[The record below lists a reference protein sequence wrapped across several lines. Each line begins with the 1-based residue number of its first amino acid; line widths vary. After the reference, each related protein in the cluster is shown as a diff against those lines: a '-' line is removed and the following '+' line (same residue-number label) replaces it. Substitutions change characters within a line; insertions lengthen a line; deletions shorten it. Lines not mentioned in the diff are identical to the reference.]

1 MKKKKL
7 IIVGIIILLLLSL
20 LIFISFNKSNNK
32 SSKAEVSEKTENVI
46 KVPNMIGEEIGTAQE
61 ILEKLGLDVTVKEK
75 VSTDEANIGKVY
87 KQSVVG
93 PIKKKQ
99 TITLYSYVSDEDVKV
114 PSVIGMNKDE
124 AKDVLTKLGFSVAL
138 EEELSKEKEDNIV
151 IKQEVNNNSKVVKGS
166 LIKLVYAK
174 KETEDEKETNKN
186 NQTTSKTEKNNVA
199 NNDNI
204 NNNNNNNSNNNNSSN
219 NNTNNGNNNNN
230 NGGNNPT
237 TPTPVTPKI
246 RLTGGSDHYR
256 KGYVAACFSYSIT
269 NGTGKEKVVWK
280 SSNNSVASVDSRGCI
295 SPNAVYGRASISV
308 TIEGTNISA
317 STRIGVLGLKGDL
330 DGDGMIDAVDAA
342 IAKDYYGTR
351 DEIILSVGDINKD
364 GVINDY
370 DSRAILNYFKNG
382 DRW

>member
-1 MKKKKL
+1 MKKKVL
-7 IIVGIIILLLLSL
+7 IIIGVIIILLLSF
-20 LIFISFNKSNNK
+20 LIFMNFNKKETNSNK
-32 SSKAEVSEKTENVI
+32 TEVSEKAENVI
-46 KVPNMIGEEIGTAQE
+46 KVPNMVGEEIGTAQE
-61 ILEKLGLDVTVKEK
+61 VLEKLGLEVTVKEK
-75 VSTDEANIGKVY
+75 ISTDEDNIGKVY

-99 TITLYSYVSDEDVKV
+99 AITLYTYVSNEEVKV

-138 EEELSKEKEDNIV
+138 EEELSKDKEDNIV

-174 KETEDEKETNKN
+174 KETDEEKETDKN
-186 NQTTSKTEKNNVA
+186 NQTTVKTEETTVA
-199 NNDNI
+199 NNDNVNNNN
-204 NNNNNNNSNNNNSSN
+204 NNNNNNNSSSN

-237 TPTPVTPKI
+237 PPTPVTPKI

-280 SSNNSVASVDSRGCI
+280 SSNTSVASVDSRGCI
-295 SPNAVYGRASISV
+295 SPNTVYGTASISV
-308 TIEGTNISA
+308 TIEGTNISN
-317 STRIGVLGLKGDL
+317 STSIAVLGLKGDL
-330 DGDGMIDAVDAA
+330 NGDGIIDAIDAA
-342 IAKDYYGTR
+342 IARDYYGTR

-364 GVINDY
+364 GVINNY

>member
-20 LIFISFNKSNNK
+20 LIFISFNKSNKK
-32 SSKAEVSEKTENVI
+32 SSKADVSEKAENVI
-46 KVPNMIGEEIGTAQE
+46 KVPNMVGEEIGTAQE

-75 VSTDEANIGKVY
+75 VYNDETSIGKVY

-138 EEELSKEKEDNIV
+138 EEELSKDKEDNIV

-174 KETEDEKETNKN
+174 KETEEDKDTDKN
-186 NQTTSKTEKNNVA
+186 NQTTSKTEDSNVA
-199 NNDNI
+199 NNDAV
-204 NNNNNNNSNNNNSSN
+204 NNNSNNNNTN
-219 NNTNNGNNNNN
+219 NKNNTNNGNNNN
-230 NGGNNPT
+230 GGNNPST
-237 TPTPVTPKI
+237 STPVTPKI

-308 TIEGTNISA
+308 TIEGTNISD
-317 STRIGVLGLKGDL
+317 STSIAVLGLKGDL
-330 DGDGMIDAVDAA
+330 DGDGIIDANDAA
-342 IAKDYYGTR
+342 VAKDYYGTR

-364 GVINDY
+364 GVINNY

>member
-1 MKKKKL
+1 MKKKVL
-7 IIVGIIILLLLSL
+7 IIIGVIILLLFSL
-20 LIFISFNKSNNK
+20 LIFMNFNKKDTNSNK
-32 SSKAEVSEKTENVI
+32 TEVSEKTENVI
-46 KVPNMIGEEIGTAQE
+46 KVPNMVGEEIGTAQE
-61 ILEKLGLDVTVKEK
+61 VLEKLGLEVTVKEK
-75 VSTDEANIGKVY
+75 VSTDEDNIGKVY

-93 PIKKKQ
+93 PIKNKQ
-99 TITLYSYVSDEDVKV
+99 TITLYTYVSNEEVKV

-138 EEELSKEKEDNIV
+138 EEKLSKEKEDNIV

-174 KETEDEKETNKN
+174 KEIEEDKDANKNSQTTVKTEETNIAN
-186 NQTTSKTEKNNVA
+186 
-199 NNDNI
+199 NNDNV
-204 NNNNNNNSNNNNSSN
+204 NNNNNNSSNSNTNNGSNNNNS
-219 NNTNNGNNNNN
+219 GV
-230 NGGNNPT
+230 NNPT

-246 RLTGGSDHYR
+246 RLTAGSDHYR

-330 DGDGMIDAVDAA
+330 DGDGMINANDAA

-364 GVINDY
+364 GAINNY
-370 DSRAILNYFKNG
+370 DSRAILNYFRNG

>member
-1 MKKKKL
+1 MKKKVL
-7 IIVGIIILLLLSL
+7 IIIGVIILLLFSL
-20 LIFISFNKSNNK
+20 LIFMNFNKKDTNSNK
-32 SSKAEVSEKTENVI
+32 TEVSEKTENVI
-46 KVPNMIGEEIGTAQE
+46 KVPNMVGEEIGTAQE
-61 ILEKLGLDVTVKEK
+61 VLEKLGLEVTVKEK
-75 VSTDEANIGKVY
+75 VSTDEDNIGKVY

-93 PIKKKQ
+93 PIKNKQ
-99 TITLYSYVSDEDVKV
+99 TITLYTYVSNEEVKV

-138 EEELSKEKEDNIV
+138 EEKLSKEKEDNIV

-174 KETEDEKETNKN
+174 KEIEEDKDANKNSQTTVKTEETNIAN
-186 NQTTSKTEKNNVA
+186 
-199 NNDNI
+199 NNDNV
-204 NNNNNNNSNNNNSSN
+204 NNNNNNSSNSNTNNGSNNNNS
-219 NNTNNGNNNNN
+219 GV
-230 NGGNNPT
+230 NNPT

-330 DGDGMIDAVDAA
+330 DGDGMINANDAA

-364 GVINDY
+364 GVINNY

>member
-20 LIFISFNKSNNK
+20 LIFISFNKSNKK
-32 SSKAEVSEKTENVI
+32 SSKADVSEKAENVI
-46 KVPNMIGEEIGTAQE
+46 KVPNMVGEEIGTAQE

-75 VSTDEANIGKVY
+75 VYNDETSIGKVY

-99 TITLYSYVSDEDVKV
+99 TITLYSYVSDEEVKV

-138 EEELSKEKEDNIV
+138 EEELSKDKEDNIV

-174 KETEDEKETNKN
+174 KETEEDKDTDKN
-186 NQTTSKTEKNNVA
+186 NQTTSKTEDSNVA
-199 NNDNI
+199 NNDAV
-204 NNNNNNNSNNNNSSN
+204 NNNSNNNNTN
-219 NNTNNGNNNNN
+219 NKNNTNNGNNNN
-230 NGGNNPT
+230 GGNNPST
-237 TPTPVTPKI
+237 STPVTPKI

-308 TIEGTNISA
+308 TIEGTNISD
-317 STRIGVLGLKGDL
+317 STSIAVLGLKGDL
-330 DGDGMIDAVDAA
+330 DGDGIIDANDAA
-342 IAKDYYGTR
+342 VAKDYYGTR

>member
-1 MKKKKL
+1 MKKKVL
-7 IIVGIIILLLLSL
+7 IIIGVIILLLLSFL
-20 LIFISFNKSNNK
+20 MFMNFNKKETNSNK
-32 SSKAEVSEKTENVI
+32 TEVSEKAENVI
-46 KVPNMIGEEIGTAQE
+46 KVPNMVGEEIGTAQE
-61 ILEKLGLDVTVKEK
+61 VLEKLGLEVTVKEK
-75 VSTDEANIGKVY
+75 VSTDEDNIGKVY
-87 KQSVVG
+87 KQSIVG

-99 TITLYSYVSDEDVKV
+99 TITLYTYVSNEEVKV

-138 EEELSKEKEDNIV
+138 EEELSKDKEDNIV

-174 KETEDEKETNKN
+174 KETDEEKETDKN
-186 NQTTSKTEKNNVA
+186 NQTTVKTEETTVA
-199 NNDNI
+199 NNDNV
-204 NNNNNNNSNNNNSSN
+204 NNNNNNSSSN

-280 SSNNSVASVDSRGCI
+280 SSNTSVASVDSRGCI
-295 SPNAVYGRASISV
+295 SPNTVYGTASISV
-308 TIEGTNISA
+308 TIEGTSISN
-317 STRIGVLGLKGDL
+317 STSIAVLGLKGDL
-330 DGDGMIDAVDAA
+330 NGDGIIDAIDAA
-342 IAKDYYGTR
+342 IARDYYGTR

-364 GVINDY
+364 GVINNY

>member
-1 MKKKKL
+1 MKKKVL
-7 IIVGIIILLLLSL
+7 IIIGVIILLLFSL
-20 LIFISFNKSNNK
+20 LIFMNFNKKDTNSNK
-32 SSKAEVSEKTENVI
+32 TEVSEKTENVI
-46 KVPNMIGEEIGTAQE
+46 KVPNMVGEEIGTAQE
-61 ILEKLGLDVTVKEK
+61 VLEKLGLEVTVKEK
-75 VSTDEANIGKVY
+75 VSTDEDNIGKVY

-93 PIKKKQ
+93 PIKNKQ
-99 TITLYSYVSDEDVKV
+99 TITLYTYVSNEEVKV

-138 EEELSKEKEDNIV
+138 EEKLSKEKEDNIV

-174 KETEDEKETNKN
+174 KEIEEDKDANKNSQTTVKTEETNIAN
-186 NQTTSKTEKNNVA
+186 
-199 NNDNI
+199 NNDNV
-204 NNNNNNNSNNNNSSN
+204 NNNNNNSSNSNTNNGSNNNNS
-219 NNTNNGNNNNN
+219 GV
-230 NGGNNPT
+230 NNPT

-280 SSNNSVASVDSRGCI
+280 SSNTSVASVDSRGCI
-295 SPNAVYGRASISV
+295 SPNAVYGKASISV
-308 TIEGTNISA
+308 TIEGTNVSD
-317 STRIGVLGLKGDL
+317 STYIAVLGLKGDL
-330 DGDGMIDAVDAA
+330 NGDGMIDAIDAA
-342 IAKDYYGTR
+342 IAMDYYGTR

>member
-1 MKKKKL
+1 MKKKVL
-7 IIVGIIILLLLSL
+7 IIIGVIILLLFSL
-20 LIFISFNKSNNK
+20 LIFMNFNKKDTNSNK
-32 SSKAEVSEKTENVI
+32 TEVSEKTENVI
-46 KVPNMIGEEIGTAQE
+46 KVPNMVGEEIGTAQE
-61 ILEKLGLDVTVKEK
+61 VLEKLGLEVTVKEK
-75 VSTDEANIGKVY
+75 VSTDEDNIGKVY

-93 PIKKKQ
+93 PIKNKQ
-99 TITLYSYVSDEDVKV
+99 TITLYTYVSNEEVKV

-138 EEELSKEKEDNIV
+138 EEKLSKEKEDNIV

-174 KETEDEKETNKN
+174 KEIESDKDANKNSQTTVKTEETNIAN
-186 NQTTSKTEKNNVA
+186 
-199 NNDNI
+199 NNDNV
-204 NNNNNNNSNNNNSSN
+204 NNNNNSSN
-219 NNTNNGNNNNN
+219 SNTNNGSNNNNS
-230 NGGNNPT
+230 GVNNPT

-330 DGDGMIDAVDAA
+330 DGDGMINANDAA

>member
-20 LIFISFNKSNNK
+20 LIFISFNKSNKK

-46 KVPNMIGEEIGTAQE
+46 KVPNMIDEEIGTAQE

-174 KETEDEKETNKN
+174 KETEDEKETDKN
-186 NQTTSKTEKNNVA
+186 NQTTSTTEKNNVA
-199 NNDNI
+199 NSDNI
-204 NNNNNNNSNNNNSSN
+204 NNNNNNNNSNSSSN
-219 NNTNNGNNNNN
+219 NHTNT
-230 NGGNNPT
+230 GGNNPST
-237 TPTPVTPKI
+237 STSVTPKI

-308 TIEGTNISA
+308 TIEGTNISD
-317 STRIGVLGLKGDL
+317 STSIAVLGLKGDL

-342 IAKDYYGTR
+342 IAMDYYGTR

-364 GVINDY
+364 GVINNY
-370 DSRAILNYFKNG
+370 DSRAILNYFRNG

>member
-1 MKKKKL
+1 MKKKVL
-7 IIVGIIILLLLSL
+7 IIIGVIILLLFSL
-20 LIFISFNKSNNK
+20 LIFMNFNKKDTNSNK
-32 SSKAEVSEKTENVI
+32 TEVSEKTENVI
-46 KVPNMIGEEIGTAQE
+46 KVPNMVGEEIGTAQE
-61 ILEKLGLDVTVKEK
+61 VLEKLGLEVTVKEK
-75 VSTDEANIGKVY
+75 VSTDEDNIGKVY

-93 PIKKKQ
+93 PIKNKQ
-99 TITLYSYVSDEDVKV
+99 TITLYTYVSNEEVKV

-138 EEELSKEKEDNIV
+138 EEKLSKEKEDNIV

-174 KETEDEKETNKN
+174 KEIEEDKDANKNSQTTVKTEETNIAN
-186 NQTTSKTEKNNVA
+186 
-199 NNDNI
+199 NNDNV
-204 NNNNNNNSNNNNSSN
+204 NNNNNNSSNSNTNNGSNNNNS
-219 NNTNNGNNNNN
+219 GV
-230 NGGNNPT
+230 NNPT

-330 DGDGMIDAVDAA
+330 DGDGMINANDAA

>member
-1 MKKKKL
+1 MKKKVL
-7 IIVGIIILLLLSL
+7 IIIGVIILLLLSFL
-20 LIFISFNKSNNK
+20 MFMNFNKKETNSNK
-32 SSKAEVSEKTENVI
+32 TEVSEKAENVI
-46 KVPNMIGEEIGTAQE
+46 KVPNMVGEEIGTAQE
-61 ILEKLGLDVTVKEK
+61 VLEKLGLEVTVKEK
-75 VSTDEANIGKVY
+75 VSTDEDNIGKVY
-87 KQSVVG
+87 KQSIVG

-99 TITLYSYVSDEDVKV
+99 TITLYTYVSNEEVKV

-138 EEELSKEKEDNIV
+138 EEELSKDKEDNIV

-174 KETEDEKETNKN
+174 KETDEEKETDKN
-186 NQTTSKTEKNNVA
+186 NQTTVKTEETTVA
-199 NNDNI
+199 NNDNV
-204 NNNNNNNSNNNNSSN
+204 NNNNNNSSSN

-280 SSNNSVASVDSRGCI
+280 SSNTSVASVDSRGCI
-295 SPNAVYGRASISV
+295 SPNTVCGTASISV
-308 TIEGTNISA
+308 TIEGTSISN
-317 STRIGVLGLKGDL
+317 STSIAVLGLKGDL
-330 DGDGMIDAVDAA
+330 NGDGIIDAIDAA
-342 IAKDYYGTR
+342 IARDYYGTR

-364 GVINDY
+364 GVINNY

>member
-1 MKKKKL
+1 MKKKVL
-7 IIVGIIILLLLSL
+7 IIIGVIILLLFSL
-20 LIFISFNKSNNK
+20 LIFMNFNKKDTNSNK
-32 SSKAEVSEKTENVI
+32 TEVSEKTENVI
-46 KVPNMIGEEIGTAQE
+46 KVPNMVGEEIGTAQE
-61 ILEKLGLDVTVKEK
+61 VLEKLGLEVTVKEK
-75 VSTDEANIGKVY
+75 VSTDEDNIGKVY

-93 PIKKKQ
+93 PIKNKQ
-99 TITLYSYVSDEDVKV
+99 TITLYTYVSNEEVKV

-138 EEELSKEKEDNIV
+138 EEKLSKEKEDNIV

-174 KETEDEKETNKN
+174 KEIEEDKDANKNSQTTVKTEETNIAN
-186 NQTTSKTEKNNVA
+186 
-199 NNDNI
+199 NNDNV
-204 NNNNNNNSNNNNSSN
+204 NNNNNSSN
-219 NNTNNGNNNNN
+219 SNTNNGSNNNNS
-230 NGGNNPT
+230 GVNNPT

-330 DGDGMIDAVDAA
+330 DGDGMIDAIDAA

>member
-1 MKKKKL
+1 
-7 IIVGIIILLLLSL
+7 
-20 LIFISFNKSNNK
+20 
-32 SSKAEVSEKTENVI
+32 
-46 KVPNMIGEEIGTAQE
+46 
-61 ILEKLGLDVTVKEK
+61 
-75 VSTDEANIGKVY
+75 
-87 KQSVVG
+87 
-93 PIKKKQ
+93 
-99 TITLYSYVSDEDVKV
+99 
-114 PSVIGMNKDE
+114 MNKDE

-138 EEELSKEKEDNIV
+138 EEKLSKEKEDNIV

-174 KETEDEKETNKN
+174 KEIEEDKDANKNSQTTVKTEETNIAN
-186 NQTTSKTEKNNVA
+186 
-199 NNDNI
+199 NNDNV
-204 NNNNNNNSNNNNSSN
+204 NNNNSSN
-219 NNTNNGNNNNN
+219 SNTNNGSNNNNS
-230 NGGNNPT
+230 GVNNPT

-280 SSNNSVASVDSRGCI
+280 SSNTSVASVDSRGCI
-295 SPNAVYGRASISV
+295 SPNAVYGKASISV
-308 TIEGTNISA
+308 TIEGTNVSD
-317 STRIGVLGLKGDL
+317 STYIAVLGLKGDL
-330 DGDGMIDAVDAA
+330 NGDGMIDAIDAA
-342 IAKDYYGTR
+342 IAMDYYGTR

>member
-7 IIVGIIILLLLSL
+7 IIVGIIILLLLSI
-20 LIFISFNKSNNK
+20 LIFISFNKTSKK
-32 SSKAEVSEKTENVI
+32 SSKTEISEKTENVI
-46 KVPNMIGEEIGTAQE
+46 KVPNLVGEEIGTAQE

-99 TITLYSYVSDEDVKV
+99 TITLYSYVSDEEVKV

-138 EEELSKEKEDNIV
+138 EEELSKDKEDNIV
-151 IKQEVNNNSKVVKGS
+151 IKQEVNNDSKVVKGS
-166 LIKLVYAK
+166 LIKLIYAK
-174 KETEDEKETNKN
+174 KETEDEKETDKN
-186 NQTTSKTEKNNVA
+186 NQTKSKTEENNVA
-199 NNDNI
+199 NKDTV
-204 NNNNNNNSNNNNSSN
+204 NNNNSNNNNN
-219 NNTNNGNNNNN
+219 GNNNGNNSS
-230 NGGNNPT
+230 
-237 TPTPVTPKI
+237 TPKPVTPTIK
-246 RLTGGSDHYR
+246 LTGGSDHYR

-295 SPNAVYGRASISV
+295 SPNAVYGRTSISV

-330 DGDGMIDAVDAA
+330 DGDGVIEANDAA
-342 IAKDYYGTR
+342 IAMDYYGTR

-364 GVINDY
+364 GKIDEY
-370 DSRAILNYFKNG
+370 DSDAILNYFRNG

>member
-20 LIFISFNKSNNK
+20 LIFISFNKSNKK
-32 SSKAEVSEKTENVI
+32 SSKAEVSEKAENVI
-46 KVPNMIGEEIGTAQE
+46 KVPNMVGEEIGTAQE

-99 TITLYSYVSDEDVKV
+99 TITLYSYVSDEEVKV

-138 EEELSKEKEDNIV
+138 EEELSKDKEDNIV

-174 KETEDEKETNKN
+174 KETEEEKDTDKS

-199 NNDNI
+199 NNDN
-204 NNNNNNNSNNNNSSN
+204 NSNN

-308 TIEGTNISA
+308 TIEGTNISD
-317 STRIGVLGLKGDL
+317 STSIAVLGLKGDL
-330 DGDGMIDAVDAA
+330 DGDGMIDANDAA
-342 IAKDYYGTR
+342 VAKDYYGTR

-364 GVINDY
+364 GVINNY

>member
-20 LIFISFNKSNNK
+20 LIFISFNKSNKK
-32 SSKAEVSEKTENVI
+32 SSKAEVSEKAENVI
-46 KVPNMIGEEIGTAQE
+46 KVPNMVGEEIGTAQE

-99 TITLYSYVSDEDVKV
+99 TITLYSYVSDEEVKV

-138 EEELSKEKEDNIV
+138 EEELSKDKEDNIV

-174 KETEDEKETNKN
+174 KETEEDKDTDKN
-186 NQTTSKTEKNNVA
+186 NQTTSKTEDSNVA
-199 NNDNI
+199 NNDAV
-204 NNNNNNNSNNNNSSN
+204 NNNSNNNNTN
-219 NNTNNGNNNNN
+219 NKNNTNNGNNNN
-230 NGGNNPT
+230 GGNNPST
-237 TPTPVTPKI
+237 STPVTPKI

-308 TIEGTNISA
+308 TIEGTNISD
-317 STRIGVLGLKGDL
+317 STSIAVLGLKGDL
-330 DGDGMIDAVDAA
+330 DGDGIIDANDAA
-342 IAKDYYGTR
+342 VAKDYYGTR

-364 GVINDY
+364 GVINNY

>member
-20 LIFISFNKSNNK
+20 LIFISFNKSNKK
-32 SSKAEVSEKTENVI
+32 SSKAEVSEKAENVI
-46 KVPNMIGEEIGTAQE
+46 KVPNMVGEEIGTAQE

-75 VSTDEANIGKVY
+75 VYNDETSIGKVY

-99 TITLYSYVSDEDVKV
+99 TITLYSYVSDEEVKV

-138 EEELSKEKEDNIV
+138 EEELSKDKEDNIV

-174 KETEDEKETNKN
+174 KETEEDKDTDKN
-186 NQTTSKTEKNNVA
+186 NQTTSKTEDSNVA
-199 NNDNI
+199 NNDAV
-204 NNNNNNNSNNNNSSN
+204 NNNSNNNNTN
-219 NNTNNGNNNNN
+219 NKNNTNNGNNNN
-230 NGGNNPT
+230 GGNNPST
-237 TPTPVTPKI
+237 SIPVTPKI

-308 TIEGTNISA
+308 TIEGTNISD
-317 STRIGVLGLKGDL
+317 STSIAVLGLKGDL
-330 DGDGMIDAVDAA
+330 DGDGIIDANDAA
-342 IAKDYYGTR
+342 VAKDYYGTR

-364 GVINDY
+364 GVINNY

>member
-20 LIFISFNKSNNK
+20 LIFISFNRTNKK

-46 KVPNMIGEEIGTAQE
+46 KVPNLVGEEIGTAQE

-99 TITLYSYVSDEDVKV
+99 TITLYSYVSDEEVKV

-124 AKDVLTKLGFSVAL
+124 AKDILTKLGFSVAL
-138 EEELSKEKEDNIV
+138 EEELSKDKEDNIV
-151 IKQEVNNNSKVVKGS
+151 IKQEVNNDSKVVKGS
-166 LIKLVYAK
+166 LIKLIYAK
-174 KETEDEKETNKN
+174 KETEDEKETDKN
-186 NQTTSKTEKNNVA
+186 NQTTSKTEENNVA
-199 NNDNI
+199 NNDTV
-204 NNNNNNNSNNNNSSN
+204 NNNSNSNNSNSNNNN
-219 NNTNNGNNNNN
+219 NGNNSS
-230 NGGNNPT
+230 
-237 TPTPVTPKI
+237 TPKPVTPTIK
-246 RLTGGSDHYR
+246 LTGGSDHYR

-280 SSNNSVASVDSRGCI
+280 SSNNSIASVDSRGCI

-330 DGDGMIDAVDAA
+330 DGNGIIDANDAA
-342 IAKDYYGTR
+342 IAMDDYYGTR

-364 GVINDY
+364 GKIDEY
-370 DSRAILNYFKNG
+370 DSDAILNYFRNG

>member
-20 LIFISFNKSNNK
+20 LIFISFNKSNKK
-32 SSKAEVSEKTENVI
+32 SSKADVSEKAENVI
-46 KVPNMIGEEIGTAQE
+46 KVPNMVGEEIGTAQE

-75 VSTDEANIGKVY
+75 VYNDETSIGKVY

-99 TITLYSYVSDEDVKV
+99 TITLYSYVSDEEVKV

-138 EEELSKEKEDNIV
+138 EEELSKDKEDNIV

-174 KETEDEKETNKN
+174 KETEEDKDTDKN
-186 NQTTSKTEKNNVA
+186 NQTTSKTEDSNVA
-199 NNDNI
+199 NNDAV
-204 NNNNNNNSNNNNSSN
+204 NNNSNNNNTN
-219 NNTNNGNNNNN
+219 NKNNTNNGNNNN
-230 NGGNNPT
+230 GGNNPST
-237 TPTPVTPKI
+237 STPVTPKI

-308 TIEGTNISA
+308 TIEGTNISD
-317 STRIGVLGLKGDL
+317 STSIAVLGLKGDL
-330 DGDGMIDAVDAA
+330 DGDGIIDANDAA
-342 IAKDYYGTR
+342 VAKDYYGTR

-364 GVINDY
+364 GVINNY

>member
-1 MKKKKL
+1 MKKKVL
-7 IIVGIIILLLLSL
+7 IIIGVIILLLFSL
-20 LIFISFNKSNNK
+20 LIFMNFNKKDTNSNK
-32 SSKAEVSEKTENVI
+32 TEVSEKTENVI
-46 KVPNMIGEEIGTAQE
+46 KVPNMVGEEIGTAQE
-61 ILEKLGLDVTVKEK
+61 VLEKLGLEVTVKEK
-75 VSTDEANIGKVY
+75 VSTDEDNIGKVY

-93 PIKKKQ
+93 PIKNKQ
-99 TITLYSYVSDEDVKV
+99 TITLYTYVSNEEVKV

-138 EEELSKEKEDNIV
+138 EEKLSKEKEDNIV

-174 KETEDEKETNKN
+174 KEIEEDKDANKNSQTTVKTEETNIAN
-186 NQTTSKTEKNNVA
+186 
-199 NNDNI
+199 NNDNV
-204 NNNNNNNSNNNNSSN
+204 NNNNNNSSNSNTNNGSNNNNS
-219 NNTNNGNNNNN
+219 GV
-230 NGGNNPT
+230 NNPT

-330 DGDGMIDAVDAA
+330 DGDGMINANDAA

-370 DSRAILNYFKNG
+370 DSRAILNYFRNG

>member
-7 IIVGIIILLLLSL
+7 IIVGIIILLLFSL
-20 LIFISFNKSNNK
+20 LIFISFNKSNKK
-32 SSKAEVSEKTENVI
+32 SSKAEVSEKAENVI
-46 KVPNMIGEEIGTAQE
+46 KVPNMVGEEIGTAQE

-75 VSTDEANIGKVY
+75 VSNDETSIGKVY

-99 TITLYSYVSDEDVKV
+99 TITLYSYVSDEEVKV

-138 EEELSKEKEDNIV
+138 EEELSKDKEDNIV

-174 KETEDEKETNKN
+174 KETEEDKDTDKN
-186 NQTTSKTEKNNVA
+186 NQTTSKTEDSNVA
-199 NNDNI
+199 NNDAV
-204 NNNNNNNSNNNNSSN
+204 NNNSNNNNTN
-219 NNTNNGNNNNN
+219 NKNNTNNGNNNN
-230 NGGNNPT
+230 GGNNPST
-237 TPTPVTPKI
+237 STPVTPKI

-280 SSNNSVASVDSRGCI
+280 SSNNSVASLDSRGCI

-308 TIEGTNISA
+308 TIEGTNISD
-317 STRIGVLGLKGDL
+317 STSIAVLGLKGDL
-330 DGDGMIDAVDAA
+330 DGDGIIDANDAA
-342 IAKDYYGTR
+342 VAKDYYGTR

-364 GVINDY
+364 GVINNY

>member
-1 MKKKKL
+1 MKKKVL
-7 IIVGIIILLLLSL
+7 IIIGVIILLLFSL
-20 LIFISFNKSNNK
+20 LIFMNFNKKDTNSNK
-32 SSKAEVSEKTENVI
+32 TEVSEKTENVI
-46 KVPNMIGEEIGTAQE
+46 KVPNMVGEEIGTAQE
-61 ILEKLGLDVTVKEK
+61 VLEKLGLEVTVKEK
-75 VSTDEANIGKVY
+75 VSTDEDNIGKVY
-87 KQSVVG
+87 KQSVFG
-93 PIKKKQ
+93 PIKNKQ
-99 TITLYSYVSDEDVKV
+99 TITLYTYVSNEEVKV

-124 AKDVLTKLGFSVAL
+124 AKDVLTKLGFSVSL
-138 EEELSKEKEDNIV
+138 EEKLSKEKEDNIV

-174 KETEDEKETNKN
+174 KEIEEDKDANKNSQTTVKTEETNIAN
-186 NQTTSKTEKNNVA
+186 
-199 NNDNI
+199 NNDNV
-204 NNNNNNNSNNNNSSN
+204 NNNNNNSSNSNTNNGSNNNNS
-219 NNTNNGNNNNN
+219 GV
-230 NGGNNPT
+230 NNPT

-330 DGDGMIDAVDAA
+330 DGDGMINANDAA

>member
-20 LIFISFNKSNNK
+20 LIFISFNKSNKK
-32 SSKAEVSEKTENVI
+32 SSKAEVSEKAENVI
-46 KVPNMIGEEIGTAQE
+46 KVPNMVGEEIGTAQE

-75 VSTDEANIGKVY
+75 VYNDETSIGKVY

-99 TITLYSYVSDEDVKV
+99 TITLYSYVSDEEVKV

-138 EEELSKEKEDNIV
+138 EEELSKDKEDNIV

-174 KETEDEKETNKN
+174 KETEEDKDTDKN
-186 NQTTSKTEKNNVA
+186 NQTTSKTEDSNVA
-199 NNDNI
+199 NNDAV
-204 NNNNNNNSNNNNSSN
+204 NNNSNNNNTN
-219 NNTNNGNNNNN
+219 NKNNTNNGNNNN
-230 NGGNNPT
+230 GGNNPST
-237 TPTPVTPKI
+237 STPVTPKI

-308 TIEGTNISA
+308 TIEGTNISD
-317 STRIGVLGLKGDL
+317 STSIAVLGLKGDL
-330 DGDGMIDAVDAA
+330 DGDGIIDANDAA
-342 IAKDYYGTR
+342 VAKDYYGTR

-364 GVINDY
+364 GVINNY

>member
-1 MKKKKL
+1 MKKKVL
-7 IIVGIIILLLLSL
+7 IIIGVIILLLFSL
-20 LIFISFNKSNNK
+20 LIFMNFNKKDTNSNK
-32 SSKAEVSEKTENVI
+32 TEVSEKTENVI
-46 KVPNMIGEEIGTAQE
+46 KVPNMVGEEIGTAQE
-61 ILEKLGLDVTVKEK
+61 VLEKLGLEVTVKEK
-75 VSTDEANIGKVY
+75 VSTDEDNIGKVY

-93 PIKKKQ
+93 PIKNKQ
-99 TITLYSYVSDEDVKV
+99 TITLYTYVSNEEVKV

-138 EEELSKEKEDNIV
+138 EEKLSKEKEDNIV

-174 KETEDEKETNKN
+174 KEIEEDKDANKNSQTTVKTEETNIAN
-186 NQTTSKTEKNNVA
+186 
-199 NNDNI
+199 NNDNV
-204 NNNNNNNSNNNNSSN
+204 NNNNNNNSSNSNTNNGSNNNNS
-219 NNTNNGNNNNN
+219 GV
-230 NGGNNPT
+230 NNPT

-330 DGDGMIDAVDAA
+330 DGDGMINANDAA

>member
-1 MKKKKL
+1 MKKKVL
-7 IIVGIIILLLLSL
+7 IIIGVIILLLFSL
-20 LIFISFNKSNNK
+20 LIFMNFNKKDTNSNK
-32 SSKAEVSEKTENVI
+32 TEVSEKTENVI
-46 KVPNMIGEEIGTAQE
+46 KVPNMVGEEIGTAQE
-61 ILEKLGLDVTVKEK
+61 VLEKLGLEVTVKEK
-75 VSTDEANIGKVY
+75 VSTDEDNIGKVY

-93 PIKKKQ
+93 PIKNKQ
-99 TITLYSYVSDEDVKV
+99 TITLYTYVSNEEVKV

-138 EEELSKEKEDNIV
+138 EEKLSKEKEDNIV

-174 KETEDEKETNKN
+174 KEIEEDKDANKNSQTTVKTEETNIAN
-186 NQTTSKTEKNNVA
+186 
-199 NNDNI
+199 NNDNV
-204 NNNNNNNSNNNNSSN
+204 NNNNNNSSNSNTNNGSNNNNS
-219 NNTNNGNNNNN
+219 GV
-230 NGGNNPT
+230 NNPT
-237 TPTPVTPKI
+237 TPTPVMPKI

-330 DGDGMIDAVDAA
+330 DGDGMINANDAA

>member
-20 LIFISFNKSNNK
+20 LIFISFNKSNKK
-32 SSKAEVSEKTENVI
+32 SSNAEVSEKAENVI
-46 KVPNMIGEEIGTAQE
+46 KVPNLVGEEIGTAQE

-75 VSTDEANIGKVY
+75 VSTDETSIGKIY

-99 TITLYSYVSDEDVKV
+99 TITLYSYVSDEEVKV

-138 EEELSKEKEDNIV
+138 EEELSKDKEDNIV

-174 KETEDEKETNKN
+174 KETEEDKDTDKN
-186 NQTTSKTEKNNVA
+186 NQTTSKTEDSNVA
-199 NNDNI
+199 NNDAV
-204 NNNNNNNSNNNNSSN
+204 NNNSNNNNTN
-219 NNTNNGNNNNN
+219 NKNNTNNGNNNN
-230 NGGNNPT
+230 GGNNPS

-308 TIEGTNISA
+308 TIEGTNISD
-317 STRIGVLGLKGDL
+317 STSIAVLGLKGDL
-330 DGDGMIDAVDAA
+330 NGDGIIDAIDAA
-342 IAKDYYGTR
+342 IARDYYGTR

-364 GVINDY
+364 GVINNY